1 MDLSVEAMEFARRLN
16 DPSVMMEA
24 LFLQGLA
31 LFFRGDF
38 AAAREHFEKAVAE
51 YDDRERTRFWAA
63 ILGQDS
69 GVAHRSFLS
78 LALWHLGCPDQAMK
92 VSREVCELAR
102 DLGRPYDLCAALRAR
117 DCLCYLC
124 RLRADAQTA
133 GEEMVD
139 VASEQGFAL
148 YRAIG
153 ILNKAAGMVLQ
164 GRPQE
169 AVGLALMSFDALR
182 GTGVRHELTHAHSIL
197 GDAYTQ
203 VGRFEDARRTLDEGQ
218 SVSEKHDF
226 HFQEAE
232 LHRLEGELH
241 LAEANDQAAAE
252 GCFRTAI
259 ETARRQQSRAWEL
272 RATMSLAR
280 LWQRQGRR
288 DEARTALA
296 AVFDTYTE
304 GFTTPDLVDASAL
317 LKALA

>member
-1 MDLSVEAMEFARRLN
+1 
-16 DPSVMMEA
+16 MMEV
-24 LFLQGLA
+24 LFIPGLT
-31 LFFRGDF
+31 LLFRGDF
-38 AAAREHFEKAVAE
+38 AAAREHFEKAVTE

-69 GVAHRSFLS
+69 GVGHRSFLS
-78 LALWHLGCPDQAMK
+78 LALWHLGCPDQALK

-102 DLGRPYDLCAALRAR
+102 ELGRPYDLCGALQQR
-117 DCLCYLC
+117 DWLCYLC
-124 RLRADAQTA
+124 RLRADARTA
-133 GEEMVD
+133 GEELVD

-148 YRAIG
+148 MRATG

-169 AVGLALMSFDALR
+169 AVGLVLMSFDALR
-182 GTGVRHELTHAHSIL
+182 ATGVRHEMTYAHSIL
-197 GDAYTQ
+197 GDTYTQ
-203 VGRFEDARRTLDEGQ
+203 VGRFEDARRTLDEGL
-218 SVSEKHDF
+218 SFSEKHGF
-226 HFQEAE
+226 HFEEAE

-259 ETARRQQSRAWEL
+259 ETARRQQSKAWEL

-288 DEARTALA
+288 DEARAALA
-296 AVFDTYTE
+296 AVYDTYTE
-304 GFTTPDLVDASAL
+304 GFTTQDLVDAAAL
-317 LKALA
+317 LKDLA